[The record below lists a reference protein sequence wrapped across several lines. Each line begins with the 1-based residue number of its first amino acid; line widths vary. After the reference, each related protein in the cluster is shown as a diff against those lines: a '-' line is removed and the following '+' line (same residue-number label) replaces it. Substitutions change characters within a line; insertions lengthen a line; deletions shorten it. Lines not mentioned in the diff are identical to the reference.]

1 MPAHISLS
9 QLENDNG
16 ATTTNDRHTE
26 TQRLKELSHTLST
39 NAEIDHNH
47 TQNTT
52 PPETTETS
60 SDDPLENLD
69 PKIQEAIEAKYAHL
83 IEQALATTDKKIN
96 KVVTSQEILAA
107 SEAKY
112 GKPETSEDASL
123 RQSIA
128 AARPEPKDFQLSKI
142 MTDAFEMGATD
153 VYIQPETTIRF
164 KIKDVLEPYTKFR
177 IPTRDDLTRL
187 LTAIAPGGD
196 RMVLLDK
203 QELDTSYTVPKGKYQ
218 GRRCRL
224 SGTYISPGGRTI
236 QLVFRLLSTELKY
249 PWDYGVP
256 EPFWKAA
263 HQKSGLVIINGVVN
277 SGKSTAIGSVLK
289 YVQEYIP
296 GIVVITIE
304 KPVEYLFNNNNPKSK
319 GSLFI
324 QREVG
329 TDTQSYLNG
338 IYSALRQGPRIIFVG
353 EIRDPQEI
361 QAALLAA
368 ETGHL
373 TMTTVHA
380 EDCIGVLQRLA
391 SSAETPDNNDTNTP
405 GTTRETTLQKIA
417 SLTRVIMTQALV
429 TRIDGGRQPVHEL
442 LEIHPSDRDLIHA
455 IEDGNF
461 ASIRARLEDDGE
473 DMAAKLVEICRAE
486 TGTCYLQDAAQHAP
500 DPTRFWQLVKTEEA
514 SGAQFNYHPDA
525 LNDI

>member
-16 ATTTNDRHTE
+16 TTSSNETRTE

-39 NAEIDHNH
+39 NAEIDPAH
-47 TQNTT
+47 TQIPA
-52 PPETTETS
+52 PPETPETS

-69 PKIQEAIEAKYAHL
+69 PAIQEAIEAKYAHL
-83 IEQALATTDKKIN
+83 IEQALANTDKKIN
-96 KVVTSQEILAA
+96 RVVTSQEIIAA

-112 GKPETSEDASL
+112 GKPEETNEDASL

-142 MTDAFEMGATD
+142 MTDAFDRGATD

-177 IPTRDDLTRL
+177 VPTRDDITRL

-196 RMVLLDK
+196 RMVLLEK

-224 SGTYISPGGRTI
+224 SGTYISPGGRTV

-296 GIVVITIE
+296 GIVVVTIE

-391 SSAETPDNNDTNTP
+391 SSAETDNNDGTT
-405 GTTRETTLQKIA
+405 TTRETTLQKIA

-461 ASIRARLEDDGE
+461 ASIRARMEDDGE
-473 DMAAKLVEICRAE
+473 DMAAKLVEICRTE
-486 TGTCYLQDAAQHAP
+486 TGTCYLQDAAKHAP